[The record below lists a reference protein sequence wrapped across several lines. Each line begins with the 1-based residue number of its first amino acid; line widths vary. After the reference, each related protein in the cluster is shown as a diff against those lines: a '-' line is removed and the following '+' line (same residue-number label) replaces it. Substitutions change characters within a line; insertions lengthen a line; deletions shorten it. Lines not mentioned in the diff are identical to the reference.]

1 MRPPNGGDIVAMGSN
16 EMPQGVG
23 WDKNPCQ

>member
-1 MRPPNGGDIVAMGSN
+1 MRPPIGGDVIGLRWN